1 MNTYSTFN
9 KAVKLEKDSSYLTLL
24 ISVLSSSVHW
34 REKTWGSLNKEPA
47 SNNKRKI
54 KIYLKIILES
64 KIKTKI
70 IIAIVIFIDY

>member
-1 MNTYSTFN
+1 MNTCSTFN
-9 KAVKLEKDSSYLTLL
+9 KAVRLEKDSSYLTLL
-24 ISVLSSSVHW
+24 ISVLRSSVHW
-34 REKTWGSLNKEPA
+34 REKTWGNLNKEQA

-70 IIAIVIFIDY
+70 IIAIVIFIDN